1 MKVPGVEFGEADFQV
16 KSRQRA
22 LHQAL
27 SLRRA
32 SFWVH
37 HSLTFNTVGGE
48 EEIGEHGIFNSMWS
62 FFTVFSVNL
71 IVTLF
76 HIFSTLSQPLGEK
89 MVKLIIEGLMTF
101 ITRRCLA
108 FSHALDNL

>member
-1 MKVPGVEFGEADFQV
+1 MKVPGGKIGEAAFQV
-16 KSRQRA
+16 ESRQRA

-27 SLRRA
+27 SLCRA
-32 SFWVH
+32 SFRVY

-48 EEIGEHGIFNSMWS
+48 EEIGEYGVIYSWWS
-62 FFTVFSVNL
+62 YITVFPVNL

-89 MVKLIIEGLMTF
+89 MVKLISEGLMTF